1 MYGYRVR
8 LPAVIVQPRWATK
21 VTVDDYSWHN
31 DDAQA
36 YLEIAILNAPSYT
49 VQVADRP
56 AVELHGAHIHCVVG
70 DENFHCTAPPG
81 VAVEIATVA
90 VDLPGIDWSVVEFT
104 EADYA
109 DTEVLL
115 LPAVLPFSDSG
126 EMREYE
132 QCIHQYIQAYMHA
145 GHASAL
151 HRTAIFFDLLYRL
164 DTMVRQTAVG
174 MTEKYIAYYVKKTD
188 YAISTRFSEKLTVNL
203 LASEFGI
210 TPSYLSSIYRAACG
224 VTFSHRLT
232 EVRINHAKLLLDTT
246 ELHLSEIAARVGYSS
261 ESHLRK
267 RFRQHVGISIT
278 EYICINR
285 EQTLYHEKPFRSSVQ
300 EPTEHK

>member
-90 VDLPGIDWSVVEFT
+90 VDLPGIDWSVVEFS

-132 QCIHQYIQAYMHA
+132 QCNI
-145 GHASAL
+145 S
-151 HRTAIFFDLLYRL
+151 IFRHTCMR
-164 DTMVRQTAVG
+164 DTHPRCTG
-174 MTEKYIAYYVKKTD
+174 PR
-188 YAISTRFSEKLTVNL
+188 S
-203 LASEFGI
+203 
-210 TPSYLSSIYRAACG
+210 SSICCTDWILWCG
-224 VTFSHRLT
+224 
-232 EVRINHAKLLLDTT
+232 
-246 ELHLSEIAARVGYSS
+246 
-261 ESHLRK
+261 
-267 RFRQHVGISIT
+267 RQ
-278 EYICINR
+278 
-285 EQTLYHEKPFRSSVQ
+285 RSG
-300 EPTEHK
+300 